1 MGNWLER
8 KQETELRDGDW
19 IHSKGK
25 LPTVAYLLRTM
36 RKGRINIS
44 KSNSYVEIKV
54 GVSNPGIKI
63 LNSKDIGYTVNWL
76 ERKQETEL
84 RD

>member
-19 IHSKGK
+19 IPHSKGK
-25 LPTVAYLLRTM
+25 LPTFAYLLRTM

-54 GVSNPGIKI
+54 VVSNPVIKI
-63 LNSKDIGYTVNWL
+63 LNSQDIGYCEL
-76 ERKQETEL
+76 ARKET